1 MHAGVT
7 SLLFWREIFLYK
19 KKKKKNQFFCAL
31 FYLGFSKNSQR
42 KETLE
47 FFTQHALPHN
57 RERKKKTKKKL

>member
-7 SLLFWREIFLYK
+7 SLLFWREFLLLK
-19 KKKKKNQFFCAL
+19 KKKMIFLCTVL
-31 FYLGFSKNSQR
+31 FRVFKNSQR